1 MLPYT
6 AETLFALFDE
16 YNRAIRPLPALALLL
31 TAGVLMLVIRARQDR
46 SRLVLGI
53 LAAGWLWTGIVYQSI
68 FFAGINFAAPAYGGI
83 FILQGLL
90 LAWTGVFRQ
99 RTALHFDRGHIG
111 WAGIG
116 IAVISAVILPAI
128 DWQSGAGWTD
138 VRLALIAPGA
148 TAGFTLGILMMAKG
162 PIPLH
167 LAAIPVL
174 WSLVAG
180 AHAWVLRIPQ
190 DYVLPVVGIIAMIA
204 AIKSGSRT
212 GPS

>member
-16 YNRAIRPLPALALLL
+16 YNRAIRPLPGLALFLM
-31 TAGVLMLVIRARQDR
+31 AGVLMLVIRARQDR

-53 LAAGWLWTGIVYQSI
+53 LAAGWLWTGIVYQL
-68 FFAGINFAAPAYGGI
+68 FFFSGINFAAPAYGAVFI
-83 FILQGLL
+83 FQGLL

-99 RTALHFDRGHIG
+99 RTVLHFDRGFIG
-111 WAGIG
+111 WAGIR
-116 IAVISAVILPAI
+116 IAIISAVILPVI
-128 DWQSGAGWTD
+128 DWQSGVGWTD

-148 TAGFTLGILMMAKG
+148 TAGFTLGILMMSKG

-180 AHAWVLRIPQ
+180 AHAWVLGIPQ
-190 DYVLPVVGIIAMIA
+190 DYVLPVLGLIALIA
-204 AIKSGSRT
+204 AIKSRGRT
-212 GPS
+212 RPY